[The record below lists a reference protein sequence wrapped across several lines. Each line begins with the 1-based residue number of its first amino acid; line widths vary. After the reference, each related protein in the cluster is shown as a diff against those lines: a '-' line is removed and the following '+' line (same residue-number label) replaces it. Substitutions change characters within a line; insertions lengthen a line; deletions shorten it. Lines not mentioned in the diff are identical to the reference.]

1 MSDGA
6 TPAVEGLFRE
16 AEDGAR
22 LCGSRCAHCG
32 TPAFP
37 KSALCH
43 SADCDDSQMQDAEFG
58 PNGTVW
64 SYSVQN
70 YPPPPPAIV
79 PDPYEPYALGVV
91 DLEDGLRVVGRL
103 TSTDPA
109 QIGVGSA
116 VRLVVG
122 EIGIDTEGKARS
134 SWIFEPA

>member
-16 AEDGAR
+16 GEDGAR

-37 KSALCH
+37 KSALGH

-64 SYSVQN
+64 SYSVQH
-70 YPPPPPAIV
+70 YPPPPPAMQ
-79 PDPYEPYALGVV
+79 PGAMHDKFKLLRRSLPTALSPAASKLSQAAAPAPPAAAV
-91 DLEDGLRVVGRL
+91 GL
-103 TSTDPA
+103 
-109 QIGVGSA
+109 
-116 VRLVVG
+116 VRRQ
-122 EIGIDTEGKARS
+122 DR
-134 SWIFEPA
+134 